1 MELSKITTLRQV
13 KFWLQKGEVVVIKL
27 ADSEAYLEKEKNKL
41 LFTIQP
47 KFGNCKVYEN
57 SWKAIDNLFSKLKDM
72 KIQMFV
78 VQGAYLIEKKSSL
91 FDKIADYFRNNKTN

>member
-13 KFWLQKGEVVVIKL
+13 KFWLQKGEIVVIKL
-27 ADSEAYLEKEKNKL
+27 ADLEAYLEKEKNKL

-47 KFGNCKVYEN
+47 KFGSCKVYEN

-72 KIQMFV
+72 EIQMFV

>member
-13 KFWLQKGEVVVIKL
+13 KFWLQKGEIVVIKL
-27 ADSEAYLEKEKNKL
+27 ADLEAYLEKEKNKL

-47 KFGNCKVYEN
+47 KFGSCKVYEN
-57 SWKAIDNLFSKLKDM
+57 SWKAIDSLFSKLKDM